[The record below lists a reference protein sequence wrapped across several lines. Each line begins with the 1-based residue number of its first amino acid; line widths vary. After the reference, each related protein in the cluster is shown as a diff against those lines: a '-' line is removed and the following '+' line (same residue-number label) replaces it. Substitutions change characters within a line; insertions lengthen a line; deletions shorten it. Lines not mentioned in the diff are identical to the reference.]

1 MYRGHSLFSYQY
13 ILIAA
18 KHDISDDDEPDE
30 SEIQSSEKRVTDQ
43 LIPTS
48 NNHETPSPST
58 TVPGPG
64 LTSRYILLVQDFQYP
79 SLSRNSKTKVPK
91 VIKVTTVFGFNPL

>member
-30 SEIQSSEKRVTDQ
+30 SEIKSSEKRVTDQ
-43 LIPTS
+43 LNPTS
-48 NNHETPSPST
+48 DNHETPTPST
-58 TVPGPG
+58 TVLGPG
-64 LTSRYILLVQDFQYP
+64 LTSSILLVHDF
-79 SLSRNSKTKVPK
+79 
-91 VIKVTTVFGFNPL
+91 